1 MKTTETLVSLSHA
14 QRVAAACLRLE
25 TSRRQL
31 QAAQARGPAP
41 SLWQQLV
48 QRHPILLTLGGLVMG
63 GLVVTLKPWR
73 AASQWVRAW
82 PTVLATVTALAAV
95 MPWADWLVKF
105 IDKLRPETAT
115 ETEAQVPPT

>member
-1 MKTTETLVSLSHA
+1 MKTTEALVNLPPA

-48 QRHPILLTLGGLVMG
+48 QRHPILLTLGGLVLG

-73 AASQWVRAW
+73 AASQWVRVW
-82 PTVLATVTALAAV
+82 PTVLTTVTALAAV
-95 MPWADWLVKF
+95 VPWADWLVTLV
-105 IDKLRPETAT
+105 DKLRPET
-115 ETEAQVPPT
+115 EAESDAQDPPT